1 MLASPQQA
9 VGTPFS
15 VKDILN
21 LTDQA
26 GFDQALLYAQSLE
39 KLFDD
44 GMDTFYMGGGP
55 GAMVPSTSPAPSYMF
70 GEFVKQNYQQ
80 TTPLTSPHVQSLSHL
95 CPPFPSGS
103 PGLIC
108 SSYSNGGNY
117 DESGMGY
124 NSNTLRHTTVCSP
137 AESEDKKPIL
147 IQSYN
152 TATTT
157 PNHLNISQTT
167 DNSNNRIISPSVPS
181 NTAVKSETTSSG
193 NSSQP
198 TRQRTRRKPRVLFSQ
213 AQVYELERRFKQQ
226 RYLSAPEREQLANV
240 LKLTSTQVKIWFQNR
255 RYKCKRQRQDKTLE
269 LTAANLH
276 QARRVAVPVLVRDGK
291 PCPSAYSSV
300 PSGGNPGYYPS
311 PTAATVPTSGSSY
324 PTGVGHYSHPQM
336 TSVQQNGATNTSVT
350 NGGSVYSN
358 LQQLHSSPGLAGW

>member
-1 MLASPQQA
+1 M
-9 VGTPFS
+9 
-15 VKDILN
+15 
-21 LTDQA
+21 
-26 GFDQALLYAQSLE
+26 E
-39 KLFDD
+39 
-44 GMDTFYMGGGP
+44 
-55 GAMVPSTSPAPSYMF
+55 
-70 GEFVKQNYQQ
+70 
-80 TTPLTSPHVQSLSHL
+80 
-95 CPPFPSGS
+95 
-103 PGLIC
+103 
-108 SSYSNGGNY
+108 
-117 DESGMGY
+117 
-124 NSNTLRHTTVCSP
+124 
-137 AESEDKKPIL
+137 PIL

-152 TATTT
+152 SVTST
-157 PNHLNISQTT
+157 PNHININQTT
-167 DNSNNRIISPSVPS
+167 DNTSNRIISNSVPS
-181 NTAVKSETTSSG
+181 TTTVKSESTSSG

-311 PTAATVPTSGSSY
+311 PTAAAVPTSGSSY